1 MNEEKEA
8 LFIMRTSEMERK
20 NPGILDLALD
30 RERREAFL
38 KYRKRSGRDSED
50 EIREMEAYILSE
62 ACETDLKRL
71 KAGEFFFSAPFH
83 YRVAKNFSGRKRD
96 VYAWKGTEKYLFSLL
111 AYTLQDW
118 DSVFCDCLYSF
129 RKGVSGRDFLLKLRN
144 LPHASDYYVMKAD
157 VSNYVGSIVPEKIL
171 TQLEV
176 LWKDDPEFLAL
187 LKFILF
193 RRECIERDGSVVPCE
208 PGGLGGNPL
217 GNYFMNVYLM
227 DLDEYYKSRAVLYC
241 RYSDDLVVFARTKEE
256 AESFLSHFH
265 QILEEKSL
273 STNPEK
279 TRLIEP
285 GGEVEI
291 LGCRLVDGKMDISLH
306 SKAKIKRKLLI
317 YAKWLIRQKRERG
330 YTDEQAAQRMIEYCK
345 LVFFG
350 KTGTKWLSWTRWLF
364 PVITET
370 SSLSEL
376 DHFIQNLVR
385 FVYWSSFA
393 KKRYRTT
400 YADLKRMG
408 YQSLLHAY
416 YHFTYKK
423 VLAVKEADQAE

>member
-1 MNEEKEA
+1 MKKGQAIINMGT
-8 LFIMRTSEMERK
+8 IEMEMK
-20 NPGILDLALD
+20 KPGILDLALD
-30 RERREAFL
+30 KERRERFL
-38 KYRKRSGRDSED
+38 EYRTRRGRDSE
-50 EIREMEAYILSE
+50 EEAREMEAYLLSE

-71 KAGEFFFSAPFH
+71 KAGDFFFSPPFH
-83 YRVAKNFSGRKRD
+83 YRVAKNFSSRKRD
-96 VYAWKGTEKYLFSLL
+96 VYAWEGTQKYLFSLL
-111 AYTLQDW
+111 AYTLQDR

-129 RKGVSGRDFLLKLRN
+129 RKRVSGRDFLLKLRN
-144 LPHASDYYVMKAD
+144 FPHASDYYVMKAD
-157 VSNYVGSIVPEKIL
+157 ITNYVGSVVPEKIL
-171 TQLEV
+171 KQLEV

-187 LKFILF
+187 LKFLLF

-256 AESFLSHFH
+256 AESFFSHFH
-265 QILEEKSL
+265 QVLEEKNL
-273 STNPEK
+273 STNKDK

-291 LGCRLVDGKMDISLH
+291 LGCRLLDGKMDISTH
-306 SKAKIKRKLLI
+306 SKAKIKRKLRI
-317 YAKWLIRQKRERG
+317 YAKWLIRQKKKQG
-330 YTDEQAAQRMIEYCK
+330 YTDEQAAVRMIEYCK
-345 LVFFG
+345 FVFFG
-350 KTGTKWLSWTRWLF
+350 KPGTKWLSWTRWLF

-370 SSLSEL
+370 ASLSEL
-376 DHFIQNLVR
+376 DHYIQNLIR
-385 FVYWSSFA
+385 FVYWGSFA

-423 VLAVKEADQAE
+423 IRAEQDADQTE